1 MVQGARLTQHRVDE
15 RRLAM
20 IDMGDDGDVTKV
32 RARIHTKI
40 VAA

>member
-1 MVQGARLTQHRVDE
+1 
-15 RRLAM
+15 M